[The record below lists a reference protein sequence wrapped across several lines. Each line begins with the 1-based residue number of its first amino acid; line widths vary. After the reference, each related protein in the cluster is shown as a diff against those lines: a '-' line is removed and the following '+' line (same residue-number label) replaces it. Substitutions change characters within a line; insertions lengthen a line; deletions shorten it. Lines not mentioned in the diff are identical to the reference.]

1 MVVLLH
7 LKDLLKVMVKPQ
19 NTYLHP
25 PPGDTFNSYDNEDE
39 GNPPDKFTVPPFKP
53 SCPQAYILNMLY
65 LGAPWKELWNFL
77 KLRFSAQMVNEIVDY
92 TNSYAVEHI
101 TEGSHRTYA
110 QPDGSWKDTTADE
123 IYRLIALLVY
133 FGLVEVGMSVDKYW
147 STKTLYHG
155 LWARTILTRQRFLA
169 LMALLHVV
177 DPATEAAGEKLR
189 KVESFINQFKSRCV
203 TLYQPGKQVAIDERM
218 VKSRHRSGLW
228 EYIKD
233 KPTRWGIK
241 LWVLADS
248 ANGYTLGGM
257 LQERLV
263 NLGLGMML

>member
-19 NTYLHP
+19 NTYLYP

-77 KLRFSAQMVNEIVDY
+77 KLLFSAQMVNEIVDY

-248 ANGYTLGGM
+248 ANGYTLGGT